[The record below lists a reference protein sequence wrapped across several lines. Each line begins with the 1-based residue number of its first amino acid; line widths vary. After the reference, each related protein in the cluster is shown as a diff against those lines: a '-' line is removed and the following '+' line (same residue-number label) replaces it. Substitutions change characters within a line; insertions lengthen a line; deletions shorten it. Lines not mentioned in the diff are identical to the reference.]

1 MRTPR
6 WVGHA
11 VAISTGLLQ
20 VVGVVTLIGAM
31 VALEFMVGERR
42 KPVTP

>member
-1 MRTPR
+1 MRAPR

-11 VAISTGLLQ
+11 VAISTGIVQ

-31 VALEFMVGERR
+31 VALEFVVVARR